1 MLLYNEYGCSPML
14 IRMNVRSEEIT
25 VRKTLYIRDTYSLT
39 VAGVITFSESSLFN
53 TVLTDVNK
61 GS

>member
-1 MLLYNEYGCSPML
+1 ML